1 MWGLLCQPTC
11 INHTLSK
18 RGRLV
23 VLSKNFNC
31 VVIHKR
37 VLFLNFEFEKKK
49 KKKGGRVGNFFLD
62 RSWDSFSSN
71 GYDWQE

>member
-1 MWGLLCQPTC
+1 MWGVLLQPTC

-23 VLSKNFNC
+23 VLFEIFKH
-31 VVIHKR
+31 VVIHKC

-49 KKKGGRVGNFFLD
+49 KKKR
-62 RSWDSFSSN
+62 RWWPSSVF
-71 GYDWQE
+71 WIEREI